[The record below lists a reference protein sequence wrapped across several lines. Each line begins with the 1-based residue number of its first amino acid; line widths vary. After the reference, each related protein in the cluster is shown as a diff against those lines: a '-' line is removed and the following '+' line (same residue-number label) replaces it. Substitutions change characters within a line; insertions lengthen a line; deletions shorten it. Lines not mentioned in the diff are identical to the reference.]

1 MKPNKRKTTTLWIV
15 VSIVFVGLV
24 YGGVRW
30 WMSSGRVEK
39 MLQEYATS
47 LNIRCPRELDPGMT
61 LKRVVVLP
69 DRTLVYNVESEVL
82 TREMV
87 QDSIIDLSQFR
98 EKARNNAIQAVQAD
112 PSLPQI
118 RRLGITFRYNYTYQ
132 DGTPLMDFTVA
143 PEDYR

>member
-1 MKPNKRKTTTLWIV
+1 MEPNKRKRTTLWIV
-15 VSIVFVGLV
+15 LTIVFVGSV

-30 WMSSGRVEK
+30 WRSERVEK

-47 LNIRCPRELDPGMT
+47 LNIRCPRELEPGMT

-69 DRTLVYNVESEVL
+69 GRTLVYNVESEVL
-82 TREMV
+82 TCQMV

-98 EKARNNAIQAVQAD
+98 ENARNNAVQALLAD
-112 PSLPQI
+112 PSLPRI
-118 RRLGITFRYNYTYQ
+118 RRLGITFVYNYKYL
-132 DGTPLMDFTVA
+132 DGTPMMDFTVT